1 MQLHTDGKTA
11 KVIGFQGGIAFVYS
25 SSTNKAKKI
34 TDTSEAMHS
43 KTKDISKRSDE
54 VAKLK
59 AELVAVELKDKAE
72 HHTNTD
78 TKQKMDKKKSKQSDS
93 LNTDDHV
100 LVESA
105 TGKFKEVLGATA
117 KVLNQDMSAWLRQKD
132 HQTLWF

>member
-25 SSTNKAKKI
+25 SSTNKAKKL
-34 TDTSEAMHS
+34 TDTSEAM
-43 KTKDISKRSDE
+43 
-54 VAKLK
+54 
-59 AELVAVELKDKAE
+59 

-78 TKQKMDKKKSKQSDS
+78 TKQKMDKKKSNQRES
-93 LNTDDHV
+93 LNTDDNV

-105 TGKFKEVLGATA
+105 TGKFKEVHGATA
-117 KVLNQDMSAWLRQKD
+117 KVLNQDMSAWLRQKG